1 MTTGLTIPLG
11 PFQLERPIGRGGM
24 GMVWLGHHL
33 EQGQPVAVKVITGR
47 AASSPEYQAAFAREV
62 QAAAQLEH
70 PGIVWLYDYG
80 RIPRVAAR
88 ASDFQLVEGSPFLV
102 MEYASQGTLR
112 QVAADGLPWP
122 QLRGVLLALLDALA
136 HAHARGVIHRD
147 IKPDNVLVAGPD
159 DMRPGLKL
167 TDYGIAHPIDD
178 GHSTAG
184 EAKPMGTPHYMAPEQ
199 IRAEV
204 HQYGPHTD
212 LYAFGCMV
220 YKVVTG
226 RLPFQRLKGPP
237 LMYAQL
243 TKPAPPLEPLH
254 PVPEGFERWLKVL
267 LAKEPG
273 DRFRRAA
280 DAALSLAQLGS
291 PAEPGRAHRIDGE
304 IQGTGGLHLAGD
316 LPHGA
321 EGLETATLRVVTS
334 RVSVPAEMHI
344 HPRIRPPLPDTWRVV
359 DQSNRPMRLLGAGLG
374 LFGLRPVSF
383 VGREK
388 ERDLL
393 WGALKDVHHQSM
405 ARVVVVRGASGMGR
419 SRLVQW
425 VSERAHEV
433 GGAQVMRAP
442 FTPTGVSWD
451 RLRRMIVRFVRSWP
465 QDDAALLAFADGLRQ
480 QTGLEEAA
488 PHVLLDM
495 MLDPERSPLEEHQR
509 HVLIRRVW
517 EPLSARRPI
526 VVVLDDAQWSMEA
539 VKLAQSVLVG
549 REKAKVP
556 VLVVLTVLDDVVD
569 PYTELARRLE
579 QLRRDDGTSTM
590 TLDPLPGDASV
601 ELVQNLL
608 GLDDDLAQRVV
619 ARTDGNPLFATQLI
633 GDWVDRKVLVPG
645 DEGFVLADRGEG
657 LPETLD
663 QVWEERI
670 RQLVKGLHAPSRM
683 MLERAAILGRDVDVL
698 EWQAASDDPDA
709 IHARV
714 GHVYFRPRHA
724 KLRSELMDRL
734 FSSRLAQATDEG
746 FVFTHAQFRQAL
758 LDHADHAG
766 RTREHHDACGNVLMF
781 QLDVANAE
789 RTALHLVGARR
800 YIEAVPPLFLAVEHR
815 THTLGAHASLAL
827 LDEVERV
834 MDLAGLGEE
843 DRWWAELAARR
854 AVALQAVDKH
864 GEAWRVARHA
874 WELSEPRGWRDL
886 QALAALVQG
895 SVSLTAGRT
904 KEAEQYFLKVTM
916 LIGRNGDPYVA
927 LQAWH
932 RLRQLAD
939 QRKDRK
945 EARRRADALVKVAHR
960 ANRGPTGAFG
970 HAAIAGDALARGEH
984 DEAEGWARTSLD
996 IATGAGD
1003 LLGEG
1008 RAHAVLADVAMGR
1021 SDEALA
1027 SVVRDHFTVAI
1038 DRYEA
1043 IGDSGAAALRCKW
1056 SAWEAQRGEFER
1068 AQRAV
1073 EPGLLVEPDD
1083 RNLRAGLNVCMLVA
1097 TAGRGKWPL
1106 FEHHLTKCTKLL
1118 PLVSNPSPLYAELV
1132 EVAGDLCVQR
1142 RQRDRAVKAWKLAE
1156 ARWKALGETRR
1167 AARVAHRA
1175 ETLGAP

>member
-1 MTTGLTIPLG
+1 MPTGLTIPLG

-33 EQGQPVAVKVITGR
+33 EQQVPVAVKVITGR

-80 RIPRVAAR
+80 RIPKAAAR

-112 QVAADGLPWP
+112 HVAAEGLPWP
-122 QLRGVLLALLDALA
+122 ELRSVLLALLDALA

-147 IKPDNVLVAGPD
+147 IKPDNVLIAGPD

-167 TDYGIAHPIDD
+167 TDYGIAHPIDE

-184 EAKPMGTPHYMAPEQ
+184 EGKPMGTPHYMAPEQ

-226 RLPFQRLKGPP
+226 RLPYQGLKGPP

-243 TKPAPPLEPLH
+243 TKPPPELKPLH
-254 PVPEGFERWLKVL
+254 PLPDGFEQWLSVL
-267 LAKEPG
+267 MAKEPG
-273 DRFRRAA
+273 ERFRRAA
-280 DAALSLAQLGS
+280 DAAMALAQLEA
-291 PAEPGRAHRIDGE
+291 PATARVTALDDEGNA
-304 IQGTGGLHLAGD
+304 
-316 LPHGA
+316 LPDDFDPDDEA
-321 EGLETATLRVVTS
+321 PPETATLRVVTTKMALPQEL
-334 RVSVPAEMHI
+334 RI
-344 HPRIRPPLPDTWRVV
+344 HPRIRPPLPETWRLI

-383 VGREK
+383 VGREA
-388 ERDLL
+388 ERDRL
-393 WGALKDVHHQSM
+393 WDALHEVHESSV
-405 ARVVVVRGASGMGR
+405 ARVVVVRSVAGMGR

-442 FTPTGVSWD
+442 FTPTGIAWD
-451 RLRRMIVRFVRSWP
+451 RLRRMVVRFVRSWP
-465 QDDAALLAFADGLRQ
+465 QNDAALLAFADGLRQ
-480 QTGLEEAA
+480 QTGLDDEA
-488 PHVLLDM
+488 PHVLLDTL
-495 MLDPERSPLEEHQR
+495 LDPARSPLEDHQR
-509 HVLIRRVW
+509 HVLVRRVW
-517 EPLSARRPI
+517 EPLSARRPL
-526 VVVLDDAQWSMEA
+526 VVVLDDAHWSMEA
-539 VKLAQSVLVG
+539 IKLAQSVLVG
-549 REKAKVP
+549 REKAKLP
-556 VLVVLTVLDDVVD
+556 VLVVLTILDDMVD
-569 PYTELARRLE
+569 PYSELARRLE
-579 QLRRDDGTSTM
+579 QLDRQDGATIVR
-590 TLDPLPGDASV
+590 LDPLPEEASV
-601 ELVQNLL
+601 ELVQNML
-608 GLDDDLAQRVV
+608 GLDDDLAHRVV
-619 ARTDGNPLFATQLI
+619 ARTGGNPLFATQLI
-633 GDWVDRKVLVPG
+633 GDWVERKVLVPG
-645 DEGFVLADRGEG
+645 DEGFILADSDER
-657 LPETLD
+657 LPETIE

-670 RQLVKGLHAPSRM
+670 RQLVRGLHAPSRT

-698 EWQAASDDPDA
+698 EWQQACDDPKA
-709 IHARV
+709 AHARV

-724 KLRSELMDRL
+724 KLRAALMDRL
-734 FSSRLAQATDEG
+734 FANRLAQATEGG
-746 FVFTHAQFRQAL
+746 FVFTHSQFREAL
-758 LDHADHAG
+758 LHHADIAG
-766 RTREHHDACGNVLMF
+766 RTREHHDACGNILLF
-781 QLDVANAE
+781 QLNMGNAE
-789 RTALHLVGARR
+789 RAARHLVGAKR

-815 THTLGAHASLAL
+815 THTLGPHASLSL

-834 MDLAGLGEE
+834 MDLAELGEE

-854 AVALQAVDKH
+854 AIALQSVDRH

-874 WELSEPRGWRDL
+874 WELAEPRGWRDL

-895 SVSLTAGRT
+895 MVSLTAGRT
-904 KEAEQYFLKVTM
+904 KEAEQYFLKVTQ
-916 LIGRNGDPYVA
+916 LVGRNGDPYVA

-939 QRKDRK
+939 RRKDRK
-945 EARRRADALVKVAHR
+945 EATRRTEALLKVARR

-970 HAAIAGDALARGEH
+970 HVAIAGDAIARGAY
-984 DEAEGWARTSLD
+984 DDAERWARSALD
-996 IATGAGD
+996 IATDAGD
-1003 LLGEG
+1003 LLGQG
-1008 RAHAVLADVAMGR
+1008 RAHAVMAEVAMGR
-1021 SDEALA
+1021 KDEAR
-1027 SVVRDHFTVAI
+1027 STDVRDHFTVAI

-1043 IGDSGAAALRCKW
+1043 IGDSGAVALRCKW
-1056 SAWEAQRGEFER
+1056 AAWEAQRGEYER

-1083 RNLRAGLNVCMLVA
+1083 RNLRAGLHVCMLIA

-1106 FEHHLTKCTKLL
+1106 FERHLSACTKLL

-1132 EVAGDLCVQR
+1132 EVAGDLCIQR
-1142 RQRDRAVKAWKLAE
+1142 RQRERAVKAWKLAE
-1156 ARWKALGETRR
+1156 NRWKALGATRR
-1167 AARVAHRA
+1167 AARVAHRSQ
-1175 ETLGAP
+1175 TLGAP